1 MTGSIAH
8 NINTIRQ
15 DLPASVRLMVVTKQ
29 VSVAAM
35 REAYATGIRD
45 FGESR
50 IQAAEIK
57 QQELSDL
64 PDLCWHLIGHLQSNK
79 VRKTIQI
86 FDWIHSVD
94 SLKLAQQIDSHAER
108 LCQRVSAEVGKKPK
122 ICLQVKILADPDKYG
137 WTVPEL
143 IADLPQLDRCQH
155 LDIRG
160 LMAIPPLG
168 LTVSEIGSCFEKA
181 RDLSHKIRQ
190 QAWENIQMSELSMGM
205 SGDYQQA
212 ILADTT
218 IIRLGSIIFG
228 DRI

>member
-1 MTGSIAH
+1 MTRPVAH
-8 NINTIRQ
+8 NIDTIRQ
-15 DLPASVRLMVVTKQ
+15 NLPASVRLMVVTKQ
-29 VSVAAM
+29 VSTALM

-86 FDWIHSVD
+86 FNWIHSVD
-94 SLKLAQQIDSHAER
+94 SLKLAQQIDRVAAE
-108 LCQRVSAEVGKKPK
+108 LDTKPK
-122 ICLQVKILADPDKYG
+122 ICLQVKILPDPDKYG

-143 IADLPQLDRCQH
+143 IADLPELDRCQH
-155 LDIRG
+155 LDICG

-168 LTVSEIGSCFEKA
+168 LTIPETIACFEKA
-181 RDLSHKIRQ
+181 RDLSREIGQ
-190 QAWENIQMSELSMGM
+190 QPWENIQMTELSMGM

-212 ILADTT
+212 VIADTT
-218 IIRLGSIIFG
+218 IVRLGSIIFG
-228 DRI
+228 NRI